1 MKLLG
6 QMISMVN
13 EQTVLS
19 SSHFVTLFSSAFH
32 SIAVISIM
40 ICIVSLFRYPDG
52 CKCGEWRE
60 CWRTC

>member
-19 SSHFVTLFSSAFH
+19 SSHFVTLSLLCFPFH
-32 SIAVISIM
+32 SCHKHNDLYCFTLQVDANV
-40 ICIVSLFRYPDG
+40 VN
-52 CKCGEWRE
+52 GENAGE
-60 CWRTC
+60 HAE